1 MPCTNDHVIAK
12 MRVCECL
19 FGFNDNMRV
28 DNMRAYL
35 SQLRQEMTVRLIERI
50 YSPAYL
56 DTENGRR
63 PSKWWMSFQKRK
75 FMNKSL

>member
-1 MPCTNDHVIAK
+1 
-12 MRVCECL
+12 
-19 FGFNDNMRV
+19 
-28 DNMRAYL
+28 MRAYL

-50 YSPAYL
+50 YSPTYL